1 MTGDLYRLVYYSMV
15 TIADDDEALDSA
27 ISSILAA
34 SRINNPRVE
43 VTGALMF
50 NSGCFGQILE
60 GPLAAVEATFERIQ
74 QDDRHS
80 EVTLL
85 GFDQVP
91 DRAFPSWS
99 MGYVGKS
106 LRDADRFGLV
116 GHDSGFDPAKMTG
129 AALFETLVQL
139 AMEEERVTA

>member
-1 MTGDLYRLVYYSMV
+1 MTNELYRLVYYSMV
-15 TIADDDEALDSA
+15 TIDGDEALVDSE
-27 ISSILAA
+27 INSILTA
-34 SRINNPRVE
+34 SRVNNPRVG

-60 GPLAAVEATFERIQ
+60 GPLAAVEETFERIQ
-74 QDDRHS
+74 QDERHS

-85 GFDQVP
+85 AFDQVP

-99 MGYVGKS
+99 MGHVGKS
-106 LRDADRFGLV
+106 LRDADRFDKVGL
-116 GHDSGFDPAKMTG
+116 DTGFDLTRMTG

-139 AMEEERVTA
+139 AIEEERVTA